1 MLGSVDWF
9 ALLVGTGT
17 SIGLLV
23 HRNWRWGAGLL
34 AVQYLVVFWLVHTH
48 WPVSMAAAKLVTGWM
63 VCAILVI
70 SRYAAPQE
78 EESESSWL
86 RSRLFRLFA
95 AGIILASSLALSIR
109 TSEWLGLGLPITWGS
124 FILVGMGILQLGISV
139 RASSVILG
147 LLTTLA
153 GFEILY
159 AAVESSTLVAA
170 LLCLLNLGLALAG
183 SYLLS
188 VPAEKS
194 S

>member
-1 MLGSVDWF
+1 MLLSVDWI
-9 ALLVGTGT
+9 AVLVGTGT
-17 SIGLLV
+17 SIGLLL

-34 AVQYLVVFWLVHTH
+34 AIQYLVVFWLVHTH

-70 SRYAAPQE
+70 SRFASPQGE
-78 EESESSWL
+78 ELESSWPKG
-86 RSRLFRLFA
+86 RLFRLFS

-124 FILVGMGILQLGISV
+124 FILVGMGILQLGISA

-159 AAVESSTLVAA
+159 AAVESSTLVAS
-170 LLCLLNLGLALAG
+170 LLALLNLGLALAG

-188 VPAEKS
+188 LPLEERS
-194 S
+194 